1 MSSQFFTILK
11 TYFQCCANRCSCC
24 FNKKV
29 DDEHSRDNTYSSQY
43 SDSSPFSFDD
53 ISNPRTPGSSGSP
66 GTPMTWSSSSS
77 SLESYNTPYKRHQ
90 FKPYVGIIP
99 ANYYSD

>member
-11 TYFQCCANRCSCC
+11 TYFQCCANRCCCC

-29 DDEHSRDNTYSSQY
+29 EDEPSCENTYSNEY
-43 SDSSPFSFDD
+43 RENSPFSFDD
-53 ISNPRTPGSSGSP
+53 ISNPRTPSTSDSTSSF
-66 GTPMTWSSSSS
+66 
-77 SLESYNTPYKRHQ
+77 ESYNTPYKRQQ
-90 FKPYVGIIP
+90 FKPYIGIIP

>member
-1 MSSQFFTILK
+1 MSSHFFTIIK
-11 TYFQCCANRCSCC
+11 SYFQCCANRCSCC

-29 DDEHSRDNTYSSQY
+29 DDEPSLDNTYSSQY
-43 SDSSPFSFDD
+43 RDSSPFSFDD
-53 ISNPRTPGSSGSP
+53 ISNPRTTS
-66 GTPMTWSSSSS
+66 TSSSSS
-77 SLESYNTPYKRHQ
+77 SLESYNTPYKRQQ